1 MTALR
6 VAGFLNNSSVNGIG
20 LRSVLFLSG
29 CHHACPYCHNTLM
42 QDEDYGETI
51 DINNILTTILKNEPI
66 IDGVTISGGEPFLQA
81 ENLLPL
87 IRLIKSNNLN
97 IWIYSG
103 YTYEELVLNK
113 INVDILK
120 LVDVLIDG
128 RFIISKHDKN
138 LLYRGSSN
146 QRIISLI
153 NGEIDSILDF

>member
-1 MTALR
+1 MTTLR
-6 VAGFLNNSSVNGIG
+6 VAGFLNNSSVNGEG

-29 CHHACPYCHNTLM
+29 CHHACPHCHNTLM
-42 QDEDYGETI
+42 QDEKYGETI
-51 DINNILTTILKNEPI
+51 DINNILTIILKNEPI

-81 ENLLPL
+81 KNLLPL
-87 IRLIKSNNLN
+87 IKLIKSHNLN

-103 YTYEELVLNK
+103 YTYEELVLSK
-113 INVDILK
+113 INIDILK

-146 QRIISLI
+146 QRIISLV
-153 NGEIDSILDF
+153 NGEINSILSS